1 MVVKGKDRKIA
12 LAVIKHKYP
21 IGTEVFDRV
30 RSGSFIIRKDS
41 VFEIYSDLD
50 EVAEPDPRYESY
62 EILVRK
68 RGKYSPSYQIKS
80 SYPKRWIEAYYKER
94 LNK

>member
-1 MVVKGKDRKIA
+1 MKVTGKDRKIA

-41 VFEIYSDLD
+41 VFEIYSDID
-50 EVAEPDPRYESY
+50 EVAEPDPAYESY

-68 RGKYSPSYQIKS
+68 KGKYSPSYQLES
-80 SYPKRWIEAYYKER
+80 MYPKRWIEAFYKKL